1 MRHLYDD
8 TVLGQQ
14 LPEARGFL
22 EYLALGG
29 AEGVIQLDAY
39 VAAGAK
45 HITDVL
51 EHLVAGL
58 ILAADVCLGVVDEQ
72 VVDYRG
78 VAGQVRDELLHRLDL
93 IGVGR
98 VRAEEYLLRALYP
111 VFVIGDVPDE
121 VGPDRS
127 VALEYVLHAE
137 ACGRL
142 AGCDLEIV
150 DDLLEVFRHSERSL
164 ALDELV
170 IELLAYLML
179 KYPADIVLLSGDH
192 GQPISAAK
200 GGREPVVHSVHAEI
214 TSVTTI

>member
-78 VAGQVRDELLHRLDL
+78 VAGQVRDELLHRARPHRGWPSPALKS
-93 IGVGR
+93 IFCGR
-98 VRAEEYLLRALYP
+98 LYP

-192 GQPISAAK
+192 GQPDFRPPK
-200 GGREPVVHSVHAEI
+200 AEE
-214 TSVTTI
+214 SL